1 MKPLIRNAKPGDE
14 DGIVYSGIRGWQNTY
29 KHILPIDYL
38 TELDSQIPQRK
49 IEWGLHLQ
57 KPEVRLQTFVAEVDQ
72 KVVGFATGDNNR
84 SKQFPFDAEIFAIY
98 ILKDYQRGGLGKKLV
113 KALADY
119 FLSRK
124 QNSMIIASLKEN
136 HSARRFYE
144 DIGGELVGEKT
155 FSVNG
160 IDYPEVVYGWKNLEL
175 LSKKLAIR
183 AN

>member
-57 KPEVRLQTFVAEVDQ
+57 KPEVRLRTFVAEVDQ
-72 KVVGFATGDNNR
+72 KVVGFATADSNR
-84 SKQFPFDAEIFAIY
+84 HKELPFAGEIFAIY
-98 ILKDYQRGGLGKKLV
+98 ILKDYQRTGLGKKLV
-113 KALADY
+113 KALVDM
-119 FLSRK
+119 FILRE
-124 QNSMIIASLKEN
+124 QNSMVIGALKEN
-136 HSARRFYE
+136 HQARRFYE
-144 DIGGELVGEKT
+144 DLGGEAVGET
-155 FSVNG
+155 VFAVNG
-160 IDYPEVVYGWKNLEL
+160 INYPETLYGWRDLEAL
-175 LSKKLAIR
+175 AKKLATR